1 MASLIPELWF
11 FKIRTISGSKCSASR
26 RLQKEE
32 PTRHEASARNKAA
45 SRHSRRPERFRCV
58 PGIHT
63 PWKFGWEKRC
73 PANFRDPDIWGTEV
87 GDLIRGAGLWP
98 TNATPD
104 KANFP

>member
-26 RLQKEE
+26 RLQKKE

-73 PANFRDPDIWGTEV
+73 PANFRDPDFW
-87 GDLIRGAGLWP
+87 DLKQQFYGFAV
-98 TNATPD
+98 T
-104 KANFP
+104 ANCA